1 MRHIPRIRLDR
12 RIPAPPFADAEASAA
27 FHRSLAIHVA
37 ELGRASGGPHLETLA
52 VCALVSAGRPAAA
65 TLPTPLVLATALRTF
80 FPAAWTP
87 ASLVSAAN
95 ELLPSRDRHWTVV
108 TEKRLAYDGD
118 PRWSARRDASGRWN
132 AEFIER
138 GVAGPDVTA
147 EDDDEMVLHLMA
159 HLTDPFP
166 YPYAWSG
173 TEEES
178 ARRRADAAE
187 IERTFAIDRRLP
199 YLAGWRDA
207 QGGGSAAVP
216 AGE

>member
-1 MRHIPRIRLDR
+1 MRQIPRIRLDPG
-12 RIPAPPFADAEASAA
+12 IPAPPFADAEASAG

-37 ELGRASGGPHLETLA
+37 ELGRAAGGPFVETLA
-52 VCALVSAGRPAAA
+52 VCALVSAGRAEA
-65 TLPTPLVLATALRTF
+65 TALPTPPVLATALRTF

-87 ASLVSAAN
+87 ASLVTVAR
-95 ELLPSRDRHWTVV
+95 EVLPSRDAPGWQVGAD
-108 TEKRLAYDGD
+108 RLSHEGD
-118 PRWSARRDASGRWN
+118 PRWSARRDSAGRWS
-132 AEFIER
+132 AEWNER
-138 GVAGPDVTA
+138 GVARPDVTA

-187 IERTFAIDRRLP
+187 IARVFALERRLP
-199 YLAGWRDA
+199 YLDRWA
-207 QGGGSAAVP
+207 QG
-216 AGE
+216 

>member
-27 FHRSLAIHVA
+27 FHRSLAIHLA
-37 ELGRASGGPHLETLA
+37 ELGRASGGPHPETLA
-52 VCALVSAGRPAAA
+52 VCALVSAGRADAS

-80 FPAAWTP
+80 FPAGWTP
-87 ASLVSAAN
+87 VSVVEAAR
-95 ELLPSRDRHWTVV
+95 ELLPSQDRHWSVV
-108 TEKRLAYDGD
+108 REDRLAYDGD
-118 PRWSARRDASGRWN
+118 PRWSARRDSAGRWS
-132 AEFIER
+132 AEWNER
-138 GVAGPDVTA
+138 GAASPDVTA

-173 TEEES
+173 TDEES

-187 IERTFAIDRRLP
+187 VARVFALERRLP
-199 YLAGWRDA
+199 YLASWAEAEPGA
-207 QGGGSAAVP
+207 EHG
-216 AGE
+216 